1 MNIKAITLAAILG
14 LSTPAIA
21 DLAIN
26 SPVLAAPKFPTGTFM
41 DDTWS
46 VSLSFENNSY
56 FYRGKNMKTGSSLL
70 LSGATT
76 SGNNQRRVFNWR
88 NGPSRYQVVW
98 KPSDPSVIRV
108 QVFAPNGKEILNR
121 LLSQNAD

>member
-14 LSTPAIA
+14 FSAPAIA
-21 DLAIN
+21 NLAIN
-26 SPVLAAPKFPTGTFM
+26 SPVLAAPQFPTGTFM

-46 VSLSFENNSY
+46 VSLSFKNNSY
-56 FYRGKNMKTGSSLL
+56 FYSGKNMKTGSSLL

-76 SGNNQRRVFNWR
+76 SGNNQRRVFTWR
-88 NGPSRYQVVW
+88 NGPNRYQVVW
-98 KPSDPSVIRV
+98 QPSDPSVIRV

-121 LLSQNAD
+121 LLSKNAD

>member
-14 LSTPAIA
+14 LSTPTIA

-26 SPVLAAPKFPTGTFM
+26 SPVIAAPKFPTGTFM

-56 FYRGKNMKTGSSLL
+56 FYSGKNMRTGSSLL

-76 SGNNQRRVFNWR
+76 SGNNQRRVFTWR
-88 NGPSRYQVVW
+88 NGPNRYQVVW
-98 KPSDPSVIRV
+98 RPSDPDVIRV